1 MMLCYKVHTY
11 VVFFK
16 KEREK
21 KKPQDKRKRNYI
33 FRDLLLVF
41 RFTTSKY
48 VETKTYF
55 VLLLQICL

>member
-1 MMLCYKVHTY
+1 MWC
-11 VVFFK
+11 FS
-16 KEREK
+16 KEREREK
-21 KKPQDKRKRNYI
+21 RPQDKRKRNYI